1 MSNHPWQDNYPPN
14 VSWSD
19 PLPPPRAL
27 ESYLD
32 DAAERWPDRT
42 AIDFYDRR
50 ITYREL
56 HELAARAASGLR
68 RLGVGPGVRVGLHLP
83 NTPHFPICFFA
94 VQMAGGCV
102 VNCSPMAGLSE
113 LEGQVLDAQLSV
125 LVTADW
131 SGQLGSLGSLKA
143 VDALRTI
150 VICRLE
156 DFLPPAQAETLAVRS
171 GVVGRLPTN
180 ITRFTE
186 LIAQEPLQPS
196 LRPSRGPLQ
205 DEVAVLQYTGGT
217 TGEPKAAMLTHANFA
232 AVMSMIDRWAG
243 AQVVS
248 AQMLRAMPLR
258 MILRLILMMLRS
270 RWRSRSGPA
279 PTFTL
284 LGVLPLCHIF
294 GLTITMLRS
303 ITVGLQVVLHM
314 RFDPERVLADFQR
327 KQVNSFS
334 GVPSMLT
341 ALINHPSYSRAKLDS
356 VLGLGSAGA
365 PLPPAVRAQIEGRTG
380 RSLTEAYG
388 LTEITG
394 LGTIAMPTKVHR
406 PGCVG
411 VPAPCTLIEVVD
423 LEDGITVVP
432 HGQVGEL
439 CISGP
444 QVMKGYW
451 RRPEETER
459 AFRGGRFH
467 TGDVGFIDPAG
478 FIVLTDRKK
487 DIIFTGGRNVY
498 PRNIERAIHDHP
510 SVAEV
515 AVVGMPDEELGEI
528 AKAFITLKPGA
539 APVGYGE
546 LCRFLKGK
554 VADYEV
560 PLELETVTSL
570 PKTALG
576 KVAKKDL
583 VAGARARVAERAVV

>member
-1 MSNHPWQDNYPPN
+1 MSNHPWQDNYPPQ
-14 VSWSD
+14 VSWSN

-32 DAAERWPDRT
+32 EAAGRWPERT

-50 ITYREL
+50 VTYREL
-56 HELAARAASGLR
+56 HESAARAARALR

-83 NTPHFPICFFA
+83 NSPHFPICFFA

-102 VNCSPMAGLSE
+102 VNCSPQAGPAE
-113 LEGQVLDAQLSV
+113 LEGQMADAQLSV

-131 SGQLGSLGSLKA
+131 PGQFGTLKSIKAIDALQAVIVCSLG
-143 VDALRTI
+143 
-150 VICRLE
+150 
-156 DFLPPAQAETLAVRS
+156 DFLPPAEVETLAVRS
-171 GVVGRLPTN
+171 GVAGSLPSN
-180 ITRFTE
+180 ATRFSE
-186 LIAQEPLQPS
+186 LLTCEPLQVAERHP
-196 LRPSRGPLQ
+196 RGPLE

-232 AVMSMIDRWAG
+232 AVMSMLDRWAG
-243 AQVVS
+243 AQAVS
-248 AQMLRAMPLR
+248 AQMLRAMPLSL
-258 MILRLILMMLRS
+258 ILRMMMLMVRS
-270 RWRSRSGPA
+270 RWRSGATPA
-279 PTFTL
+279 FTV
-284 LGVLPLCHIF
+284 LGVLPLSHIF
-294 GLTITMLRS
+294 GLTVTMLRS
-303 ITVGLQVVLHM
+303 ITAGVQVVLHM
-314 RFDPERVLADFQR
+314 RFDPERVLADLQR

-341 ALINHPSYSRAKLDS
+341 ALINHPSYTRAKLGS
-356 VLGLGSAGA
+356 VLGIGSAGA
-365 PLPPAVRAQIEGRTG
+365 PLPPAVRTRIEGRTR
-380 RSLTEAYG
+380 RSLAEAYG

-394 LGTIAMPTKVHR
+394 LGTIATPTKTHR

-423 LEDGITVVP
+423 LEEGCTLLP
-432 HGQVGEL
+432 LGEVGEL

-478 FIVLTDRKK
+478 FVVLTDRKK

-498 PRNIERAIHDHP
+498 PRNIERAIHEHP

-515 AVVGMPDEELGEI
+515 AVVGIPDEQLGEI
-528 AKAFITLKPGA
+528 AKAFVTLKPGA
-539 APVGYGE
+539 APIGYGE
-546 LCRFLKGK
+546 LCRFLKGR
-554 VADYEV
+554 VAAYEI
-560 PLELETVTSL
+560 PLELETVASL
-570 PKTALG
+570 PKTVLG
-576 KVAKKDL
+576 KVSKKDL
-583 VAGARARVAERAVV
+583 VAEAKARIPEAAAV